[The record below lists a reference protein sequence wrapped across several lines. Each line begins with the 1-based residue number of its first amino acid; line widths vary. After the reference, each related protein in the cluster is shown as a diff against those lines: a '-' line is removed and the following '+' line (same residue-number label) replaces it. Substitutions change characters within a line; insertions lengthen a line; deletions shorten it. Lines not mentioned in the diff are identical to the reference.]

1 MGSGSKSELKSGDQT
16 NYVNEGAK
24 VDQGRNH
31 REKLH
36 PVLERC
42 NPTQNLS
49 GMRRTYSHKRLASI
63 SESDMSVG
71 STNILSKSKSHIDL
85 SKKANDMTEEQF
97 EELMAGLRKFS
108 SVPPR
113 ARHQRPLRGK
123 ATIKAKLLR
132 KKGVDVVLR
141 VSQGFF
147 SIVGG
152 PELEDRL
159 LHIPL
164 LHVVINPVPDQ
175 DNVFLLDIDD
185 PDQTDQMPSGV
196 FVIVTD
202 GQARDRWMEA
212 LSEMGVRI
220 HGGSDLNSDFRSGL
234 QAVARWDP
242 SRGWNIEPTRSERRL
257 ISGAFPL
264 VRWLS

>member
-1 MGSGSKSELKSGDQT
+1 
-16 NYVNEGAK
+16 
-24 VDQGRNH
+24 
-31 REKLH
+31 
-36 PVLERC
+36 
-42 NPTQNLS
+42 
-49 GMRRTYSHKRLASI
+49 
-63 SESDMSVG
+63 
-71 STNILSKSKSHIDL
+71 
-85 SKKANDMTEEQF
+85 MTEEQF

-141 VSQGFF
+141 VSQGFL

-185 PDQTDQMPSGV
+185 PDQTDPMSSGV
-196 FVIVTD
+196 FVVVTD

>member
-1 MGSGSKSELKSGDQT
+1 
-16 NYVNEGAK
+16 
-24 VDQGRNH
+24 
-31 REKLH
+31 
-36 PVLERC
+36 
-42 NPTQNLS
+42 
-49 GMRRTYSHKRLASI
+49 
-63 SESDMSVG
+63 
-71 STNILSKSKSHIDL
+71 
-85 SKKANDMTEEQF
+85 MTDEQF

-132 KKGVDVVLR
+132 KKGVDVLLC
-141 VSQGFF
+141 VSQGFL

-164 LHVVINPVPDQ
+164 LHAVINPVPDQ

-185 PDQTDQMPSGV
+185 PDQTYQMSSGV
-196 FVIVTD
+196 FVVVTD
-202 GQARDRWMEA
+202 GQARDRWVDA

-220 HGGSDLNSDFRSGL
+220 QGGSDLHSDVLGL

-242 SRGWNIEPTRSERRL
+242 SRGWNIEPTRSQRRL
-257 ISGAFPL
+257 MSGALPL

>member
-1 MGSGSKSELKSGDQT
+1 MGSGSKIALKNGDQAIF
-16 NYVNEGAK
+16 VNGE
-24 VDQGRNH
+24 VDQGRIH
-31 REKLH
+31 REKIHLG
-36 PVLERC
+36 LERC
-42 NPTQNLS
+42 NPKQNLS
-49 GMRRTYSHKRLASI
+49 GMRRTHSHTRLASI
-63 SESDMSVG
+63 SESNMSVG
-71 STNILSKSKSHIDL
+71 STNTLSKSKSHIDL
-85 SKKANDMTEEQF
+85 SKMASDMTDEQF

-132 KKGVDVVLR
+132 KKGVDVVLC
-141 VSQGFF
+141 VSQGFL

-185 PDQTDQMPSGV
+185 PDQTDQMSSGV
-196 FVIVTD
+196 FVVVTD

-212 LSEMGVRI
+212 LAAMGVRI
-220 HGGSDLNSDFRSGL
+220 QGGSDLHSDFRSGL

-242 SRGWNIEPTRSERRL
+242 SRGWNIEPARSERRL
-257 ISGAFPL
+257 MSGALPL